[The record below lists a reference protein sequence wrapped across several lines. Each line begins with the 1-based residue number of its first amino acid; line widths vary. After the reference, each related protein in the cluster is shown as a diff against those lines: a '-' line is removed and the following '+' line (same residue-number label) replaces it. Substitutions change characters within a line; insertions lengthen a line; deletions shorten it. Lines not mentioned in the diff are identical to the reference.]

1 MLPFVWFSVSK
12 IQPSAICDLP
22 SAISPFSGFNP
33 SPVVPYW
40 PAMPKRRH
48 ILILLACGLAA
59 GLDALLSAP
68 REPAYQGRFLTEWL
82 ENHRGDLTNSPSDRT

>member
-1 MLPFVWFSVSK
+1 
-12 IQPSAICDLP
+12 
-22 SAISPFSGFNP
+22 
-33 SPVVPYW
+33 
-40 PAMPKRRH
+40 MPKRRH

>member
-1 MLPFVWFSVSK
+1 LRVLSVICGQIPLSICFSAPPRQS
-12 IQPSAICDLP
+12 PS
-22 SAISPFSGFNP
+22 
-33 SPVVPYW
+33 
-40 PAMPKRRH
+40 AMPKRRH